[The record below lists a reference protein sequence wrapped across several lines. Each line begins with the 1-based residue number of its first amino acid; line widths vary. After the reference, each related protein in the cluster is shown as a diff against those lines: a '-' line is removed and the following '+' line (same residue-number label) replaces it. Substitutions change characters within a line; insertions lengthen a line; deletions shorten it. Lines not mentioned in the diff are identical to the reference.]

1 MEISKNKKK
10 KKMRK
15 VKEGKIK
22 KIQRK
27 VIEIAFNFLVRS
39 MMDNE
44 LRDGERLKYEINTNT

>member
-1 MEISKNKKK
+1 
-10 KKMRK
+10 MRK

-22 KIQRK
+22 KIQRRM
-27 VIEIAFNFLVRS
+27 IEIAFNFLVRS

>member
-22 KIQRK
+22 KIQRR